1 MLFRS
6 SLTLL
11 LVTNVSGFF
20 VAPAPRPFVSR
31 HVSLSDPSTAS
42 DVEPSNND
50 KAENLAEAVASDD
63 STSKSTEKGDR
74 HTLYV
79 GNLPYGMSLEEV
91 RTMFAE
97 HVPIKYINL
106 PRNEETG
113 EIKGFAFI
121 DVESADDIPKAV
133 DALNGV
139 QVGDRPLRVSKVL
152 EKNQI
157 RSKKQGQRDD
167 KNKLFVG
174 NLPFKATPE
183 DLKEAF
189 SQFGEILDVFIPRDS
204 IGEPRGFAFVTCAE
218 ADVEAVRQ
226 GANGVEFMGRSLSV
240 NLPLAPGEKTE
251 KREKTDKPRRR
262 KLYVGNL
269 AFFTSEETLTEVFEE
284 FGQVYDCYIPQDPER
299 GGSRGF
305 GFITMEE
312 AAAIEAI
319 DALDGCELEGRII
332 AVNEAQI
339 RRKNSREYQKNRD
352 DNNDDDEDNLDV

>member
-11 LVTNVSGFF
+11 LVTSVSGFF
-20 VAPAPRPFVSR
+20 IAPAPRPFVSR
-31 HVSLSDPSTAS
+31 HVSLSDPATSS
-42 DVEPSNND
+42 DVEPTNND
-50 KAENLAEAVASDD
+50 KSENIAEPVASKESGRKNSD
-63 STSKSTEKGDR
+63 KGDR
-74 HTLYV
+74 FTLYV

-91 RTMFAE
+91 RSMFTE
-97 HVPIKYINL
+97 HVPVQYISL

-113 EIKGFAFI
+113 EIKGFAFV
-121 DVESADDIPKAV
+121 DVESADDIAKAV

-152 EKNQI
+152 EKNQV
-157 RSKKQGQRDD
+157 RSKKQSQRDD

-174 NLPFKATPE
+174 NVPFKATPA
-183 DLKEAF
+183 DLREVF
-189 SQFGEILDVFIPRDS
+189 SQFGEIVDVFIPRDS
-204 IGEPRGFAFVTCAE
+204 IGEPRGFAFVTCAS
-218 ADVEAVRQ
+218 ADVEAVRE
-226 GANGVEFMGRSLSV
+226 GTDGVEFMGRSLSV
-240 NLPLAPGEKTE
+240 NLPLGPGEKTE
-251 KREKTDKPRRR
+251 RRQKTDRPRRR

-269 AFFTSEETLTEVFEE
+269 AFFTNEETLTEVFEE
-284 FGQVYDCYIPQDPER
+284 FGQVYDCYIPHDTER

-312 AAAIEAI
+312 DAAMAAI

-339 RRKNSREYQKNRD
+339 KRKDPKEYQKN
-352 DNNDDDEDNLDV
+352 NDDLDV